1 MDSPEHDPT
10 SYSDA
15 RLGSLLSQMD
25 TDLRKQVDYA
35 VEITRP
41 SYTPSNNGSLSM
53 DQNINAIL
61 SMRETTHGSYVE
73 QSTASQTLKRLC
85 EQARNWEQMPCYMR
99 ESIHLIQQKIARIV
113 CGDPW
118 ERDHWVDIM
127 GYAALVLRELDKDQT
142 EGCSDDRASQQS
154 TN

>member
-1 MDSPEHDPT
+1 MDNPEHDLT

-15 RLGSLLSQMD
+15 RLGLLLSQMD

-35 VEITRP
+35 AETTRP
-41 SYTPSNNGSLSM
+41 SYTQSNNGSSIM
-53 DQNINAIL
+53 DQNIDTIL
-61 SMRETTHGSYVE
+61 STRETTHGCYVE

-85 EQARNWEQMPCYMR
+85 EQARNWDQMPCYMR
-99 ESIHLIQQKIARIV
+99 ESVHLIQQKIARII
-113 CGDPW
+113 CGDPF

-127 GYAALVLRELDKDQT
+127 GYAALVLRELDRLQE
-142 EGCSDDRASQQS
+142 EGRNDGTSQQS

>member
-1 MDSPEHDPT
+1 LDNAEHDHT

-41 SYTPSNNGSLSM
+41 SYTPSNNGSSIM
-53 DQNINAIL
+53 EQNIDNIL
-61 SMRETTHGSYVE
+61 SARETTHGCYVE

-85 EQARNWEQMPCYMR
+85 EQARNWDQMPCYMR
-99 ESIHLIQQKIARIV
+99 ESVHLIQQKVARII

-118 ERDHWVDIM
+118 EKDHWVDIM
-127 GYAALVLRELDKDQT
+127 GYAALVLRELDRLQE
-142 EGCSDDRASQQS
+142 EGRNDGTGQ
-154 TN
+154 

>member
-1 MDSPEHDPT
+1 MDNPEHDHI
-10 SYSDA
+10 SCSDE
-15 RLGSLLSQMD
+15 RLGLLLSRMD
-25 TDLRKQVDYA
+25 TDLRKQVES
-35 VEITRP
+35 VTETTRA
-41 SYTPSNNGSLSM
+41 SYTLSNNGNLSM

-61 SMRETTHGSYVE
+61 STRETTHGSYVE

-127 GYAALVLRELDKDQT
+127 GYAALVLRELDKVQT
-142 EGCSDDRASQQS
+142 EGGSDDRAGQQS

>member
-1 MDSPEHDPT
+1 MDNPEHDHT

-35 VEITRP
+35 AETIRP
-41 SYTPSNNGSLSM
+41 SYMQSDNGNSIM
-53 DQNINAIL
+53 DQNIDTIL
-61 SMRETTHGSYVE
+61 STREMTHGSYVE

-85 EQARNWEQMPCYMR
+85 EQARNWDQMPCYMR
-99 ESIHLIQQKIARIV
+99 ESIHLIQQKVARII
-113 CGDPW
+113 CGDPF

-127 GYAALVLRELDKDQT
+127 GYAALVLRELDRLQE
-142 EGCSDDRASQQS
+142 EGRNVGSA
-154 TN
+154 

>member
-1 MDSPEHDPT
+1 MDNQEHDHI

-35 VEITRP
+35 AETTRP
-41 SYTPSNNGSLSM
+41 SYMQSDNGSLSM
-53 DQNINAIL
+53 DQNIDTIL
-61 SMRETTHGSYVE
+61 STREMTHGSYVE

-85 EQARNWEQMPCYMR
+85 EQARNWDQMPCYMR
-99 ESIHLIQQKIARIV
+99 ESIHMIQQKVARII
-113 CGDPW
+113 CGDPF

-127 GYAALVLRELDKDQT
+127 GYAALVLRELDRLQE
-142 EGCSDDRASQQS
+142 EGRNDGSA
-154 TN
+154 

>member
-1 MDSPEHDPT
+1 MDNPEHDHT

-35 VEITRP
+35 AETTRP
-41 SYTPSNNGSLSM
+41 SYTPLNNGSLSM
-53 DQNINAIL
+53 DQNIDTIL
-61 SMRETTHGSYVE
+61 STRETTHGSYVE

-85 EQARNWEQMPCYMR
+85 EQARNWDQMPCYMR
-99 ESIHLIQQKIARIV
+99 ESIHMIQQKVARII
-113 CGDPW
+113 CGDPF

-127 GYAALVLRELDKDQT
+127 GYAALVLRELDRLQE
-142 EGCSDDRASQQS
+142 EGRNVGSA
-154 TN
+154 

>member
-1 MDSPEHDPT
+1 LDNPEHDHT

-35 VEITRP
+35 AETTRP

-53 DQNINAIL
+53 DQNIDTIL
-61 SMRETTHGSYVE
+61 STREMTHGSYVE

-85 EQARNWEQMPCYMR
+85 EQARNWDQMPCYMR
-99 ESIHLIQQKIARIV
+99 ESVHLIQQKVARII
-113 CGDPW
+113 CGDPF

-127 GYAALVLRELDKDQT
+127 GYAALVLRELDRLQE
-142 EGCSDDRASQQS
+142 EGRNVGSA
-154 TN
+154 

>member
-1 MDSPEHDPT
+1 LDNQEHDHI

-35 VEITRP
+35 AETTRP
-41 SYTPSNNGSLSM
+41 SYMQSDNGSLSM
-53 DQNINAIL
+53 DQNIDTIL
-61 SMRETTHGSYVE
+61 STREMTHGSYVE

-85 EQARNWEQMPCYMR
+85 EQARNWDQMPCYMR
-99 ESIHLIQQKIARIV
+99 ESIHMIQQKVARII
-113 CGDPW
+113 CGDPF

-127 GYAALVLRELDKDQT
+127 GYAALVLRELDRLQE
-142 EGCSDDRASQQS
+142 EGRNDGSA
-154 TN
+154 

>member
-1 MDSPEHDPT
+1 MDNPEQDQT

-35 VEITRP
+35 VETTRP
-41 SYTPSNNGSLSM
+41 SYTQSNNGSLSM
-53 DQNINAIL
+53 DQNIDTIL
-61 SMRETTHGSYVE
+61 STRETTHGSYVE

-85 EQARNWEQMPCYMR
+85 EQARNWDQMPCYMR
-99 ESIHLIQQKIARIV
+99 ESIHLIQQKVARII
-113 CGDPW
+113 CGDPF

-127 GYAALVLRELDKDQT
+127 GYAALVLRELDMLQE
-142 EGCSDDRASQQS
+142 EGRNDGASQQS

>member
-1 MDSPEHDPT
+1 MDNPEHDHT

-35 VEITRP
+35 VETTRP
-41 SYTPSNNGSLSM
+41 SYTLSNNGSLSM
-53 DQNINAIL
+53 DQNIDTIL
-61 SMRETTHGSYVE
+61 LTRETTHGSYVE

-85 EQARNWEQMPCYMR
+85 EQARNWDQMPCYMR
-99 ESIHLIQQKIARIV
+99 ESIHMIQQKVARII
-113 CGDPW
+113 CGDPF

-127 GYAALVLRELDKDQT
+127 GYAALVLRELDRLQE
-142 EGCSDDRASQQS
+142 EGRNVGSA
-154 TN
+154 

>member
-1 MDSPEHDPT
+1 MDNPEHDHT

-41 SYTPSNNGSLSM
+41 SYTPSNNGNSIM
-53 DQNINAIL
+53 DQNIDTIL
-61 SMRETTHGSYVE
+61 STRETTHGCYVE

-85 EQARNWEQMPCYMR
+85 EQARNWDQMPCYMR
-99 ESIHLIQQKIARIV
+99 ESVHLIQQKVARII
-113 CGDPW
+113 CGNPF

-127 GYAALVLRELDKDQT
+127 GYAALVLRELDRLQE
-142 EGCSDDRASQQS
+142 EGRNDGTSQ
-154 TN
+154 

>member
-1 MDSPEHDPT
+1 MDNPEHDHT

-35 VEITRP
+35 AETTRP

-53 DQNINAIL
+53 DQNIDTIL
-61 SMRETTHGSYVE
+61 STRETTHGSYVE

-85 EQARNWEQMPCYMR
+85 EQARNWDQMPCYMR
-99 ESIHLIQQKIARIV
+99 ESIHMIQQKVARII
-113 CGDPW
+113 CGDPF

-127 GYAALVLRELDKDQT
+127 GYAALVLRELDRLQE
-142 EGCSDDRASQQS
+142 EGRNDGSA
-154 TN
+154 

>member
-1 MDSPEHDPT
+1 MDNLEHDHT

-15 RLGSLLSQMD
+15 RLGLLLSQMD

-35 VEITRP
+35 VETTRP

-53 DQNINAIL
+53 DQNIDTIL
-61 SMRETTHGSYVE
+61 STRETTHGSYVE

-85 EQARNWEQMPCYMR
+85 EQARNWDQMPCYMR
-99 ESIHLIQQKIARIV
+99 ESVHLIQQKIARII
-113 CGDPW
+113 CGDPF

-127 GYAALVLRELDKDQT
+127 GYAALVLRELDRLQE
-142 EGCSDDRASQQS
+142 EGRNDGSA
-154 TN
+154 

>member
-1 MDSPEHDPT
+1 MDNPEHDPT

-35 VEITRP
+35 VETTRQ
-41 SYTPSNNGSLSM
+41 SYTPSDNGNSIM
-53 DQNINAIL
+53 DQNIDTIL
-61 SMRETTHGSYVE
+61 STRETTHGSYVE

-85 EQARNWEQMPCYMR
+85 EQARNWDQMPCYMR
-99 ESIHLIQQKIARIV
+99 ESIHMIQQKVARII
-113 CGDPW
+113 CGDPF

-127 GYAALVLRELDKDQT
+127 GYAALVLRELDGLQE
-142 EGCSDDRASQQS
+142 EGRNDGTSQQS
-154 TN
+154 TD

>member
-1 MDSPEHDPT
+1 MDNPEHDHT

-15 RLGSLLSQMD
+15 RLGLLLSQMD

-35 VEITRP
+35 VETTRP

-53 DQNINAIL
+53 DQNIDTIL
-61 SMRETTHGSYVE
+61 STRETTHGSYVE

-85 EQARNWEQMPCYMR
+85 EQARNWDQMPCYMR
-99 ESIHLIQQKIARIV
+99 ESIHMIQQKVARII
-113 CGDPW
+113 CGDPF

-127 GYAALVLRELDKDQT
+127 GYAALVLRELDRLQE
-142 EGCSDDRASQQS
+142 EGRNVGSV
-154 TN
+154 

>member
-1 MDSPEHDPT
+1 MDNQEHDHI

-35 VEITRP
+35 GETIRR
-41 SYTPSNNGSLSM
+41 SYMQSNNGNSIM
-53 DQNINAIL
+53 DQNIDTIL
-61 SMRETTHGSYVE
+61 STREMTHGSYVE

-99 ESIHLIQQKIARIV
+99 ESIHMIQQKVARII
-113 CGDPW
+113 CGDPF

-127 GYAALVLRELDKDQT
+127 GYAALVLRELDRLQE
-142 EGCSDDRASQQS
+142 EGRNVGSA
-154 TN
+154 

>member
-1 MDSPEHDPT
+1 LDNPEHDHT

-35 VEITRP
+35 AETTRP
-41 SYTPSNNGSLSM
+41 SYMQSDNGNSIM
-53 DQNINAIL
+53 DQNIDTIL
-61 SMRETTHGSYVE
+61 STREMTHGSYVE

-85 EQARNWEQMPCYMR
+85 EQARNWDQMPCYMR
-99 ESIHLIQQKIARIV
+99 ESVHLIQQKVARII
-113 CGDPW
+113 CGDPF

-127 GYAALVLRELDKDQT
+127 GYAALVLRELDRLQE
-142 EGCSDDRASQQS
+142 EGRNVGSA
-154 TN
+154 

>member
-1 MDSPEHDPT
+1 MDNPEHDHT

-35 VEITRP
+35 VETTRP

-53 DQNINAIL
+53 DQNIDSIL
-61 SMRETTHGSYVE
+61 STRETTHGSYVE

-85 EQARNWEQMPCYMR
+85 EQARNWDQMPCYMR
-99 ESIHLIQQKIARIV
+99 ESIHLIQQKVARII
-113 CGDPW
+113 CGDPF

-127 GYAALVLRELDKDQT
+127 GYAALVLRELDRLQQ
-142 EGCSDDRASQQS
+142 EGRNDGSA
-154 TN
+154 

>member
-25 TDLRKQVDYA
+25 TDLRKQVAYA
-35 VEITRP
+35 AETTRP
-41 SYTPSNNGSLSM
+41 SYTPSDNGNSIM
-53 DQNINAIL
+53 DQNIDNIL
-61 SMRETTHGSYVE
+61 STREKSHGCYVE

-85 EQARNWEQMPCYMR
+85 EQARNWDQMPCYMR
-99 ESIHLIQQKIARIV
+99 ESVHLIQQKVARII
-113 CGDPW
+113 CGDPF

-127 GYAALVLRELDKDQT
+127 GYAALVLRELDRLQEDGRNDGT
-142 EGCSDDRASQQS
+142 SQQS

>member
-1 MDSPEHDPT
+1 MDNPEHDHT

-35 VEITRP
+35 AETTRP
-41 SYTPSNNGSLSM
+41 SYMQSDNGNSIM
-53 DQNINAIL
+53 DQNIDTIL
-61 SMRETTHGSYVE
+61 STREMTHGSYVE

-85 EQARNWEQMPCYMR
+85 EQARNWDQMPCYMR
-99 ESIHLIQQKIARIV
+99 ESVHLIQQKVARII
-113 CGDPW
+113 CGDPF

-127 GYAALVLRELDKDQT
+127 GYAALVLRELDRLQE
-142 EGCSDDRASQQS
+142 EGRNVGSA
-154 TN
+154 

>member
-1 MDSPEHDPT
+1 MDNLEQDHT

-15 RLGSLLSQMD
+15 RLGLLLSQMD

-35 VEITRP
+35 VETTRP

-53 DQNINAIL
+53 DQNIDTIL
-61 SMRETTHGSYVE
+61 STRETTHGSYVE

-85 EQARNWEQMPCYMR
+85 EQARNWDQMPCYMR
-99 ESIHLIQQKIARIV
+99 ESIHMIQQKVARII
-113 CGDPW
+113 CGDPF

-127 GYAALVLRELDKDQT
+127 GYVALVLRELDRLQE
-142 EGCSDDRASQQS
+142 EGRNDGASQQP
-154 TN
+154 TE

>member
-1 MDSPEHDPT
+1 MDNPEHDHI

-35 VEITRP
+35 AETTRP
-41 SYTPSNNGSLSM
+41 FYTPLNNGNLSM
-53 DQNINAIL
+53 DQNIDTIL
-61 SMRETTHGSYVE
+61 STRETTHGSYVE

-85 EQARNWEQMPCYMR
+85 EQARNWDQMPCYMR
-99 ESIHLIQQKIARIV
+99 ESIHMIQQKVARII
-113 CGDPW
+113 CGDPF

-127 GYAALVLRELDKDQT
+127 GYAALVLRELDRLQE
-142 EGCSDDRASQQS
+142 EGRNDGSA
-154 TN
+154 

>member
-1 MDSPEHDPT
+1 MDNPEHDHT

-25 TDLRKQVDYA
+25 TDLRRQGGSVTETTPA
-35 VEITRP
+35 
-41 SYTPSNNGSLSM
+41 SYMRSNNGSSIM
-53 DQNINAIL
+53 EQNIDNIL
-61 SMRETTHGSYVE
+61 SARETTHGSYVE

-85 EQARNWEQMPCYMR
+85 EQARNWDQMPCYMR
-99 ESIHLIQQKIARIV
+99 ESVHLIQQKIARII

-118 ERDHWVDIM
+118 EKDHWVDIM
-127 GYAALVLRELDKDQT
+127 GYAALVLRELDRLQE
-142 EGCSDDRASQQS
+142 EGRNDGTSQQS